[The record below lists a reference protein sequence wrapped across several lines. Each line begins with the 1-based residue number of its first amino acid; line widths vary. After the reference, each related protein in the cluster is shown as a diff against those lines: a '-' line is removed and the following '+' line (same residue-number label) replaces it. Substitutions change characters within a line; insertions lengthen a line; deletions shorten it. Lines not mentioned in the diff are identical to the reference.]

1 MYSLHSR
8 CSERLIV
15 YRLFEIKS
23 HIDCA
28 ILLRA
33 ITKLKAATPP
43 FDTKECGGPYIC
55 SQQTNGFRADRTVDL
70 LQSTAVKV
78 RWSIFYSCHILVGLY
93 DLHTPTMLLLRSLS
107 FLELSLEL
115 FSHDRISSS
124 F

>member
-1 MYSLHSR
+1 MVCLDSLHSR
-8 CSERLIV
+8 CFERLIV
-15 YRLFEIKS
+15 YRLFNIKS

-70 LQSTAVKV
+70 LQSTAVKMS
-78 RWSIFYSCHILVGLY
+78 WSIFYSCHILVGLHKSS
-93 DLHTPTMLLLRSLS
+93 HTYNAATA
-107 FLELSLEL
+107 FAV
-115 FSHDRISSS
+115 IS
-124 F
+124 

>member
-1 MYSLHSR
+1 VYSLHSR

-43 FDTKECGGPYIC
+43 FDTKECGGPCIC

-70 LQSTAVKV
+70 LQSVNCCKNEMV
-78 RWSIFYSCHILVGLY
+78 SILLV
-93 DLHTPTMLLLRSLS
+93 
-107 FLELSLEL
+107 
-115 FSHDRISSS
+115 SHSGRIA
-124 F
+124 